1 LGQLVVLE
9 VAPDDLRGDHRR
21 PDLRIINGYISFGR
35 GDRGMPEQHLDSAE
49 VAAAARPGVASVQKN
64 ATGAAV
70 VDLAGST
77 GCSEASGRA

>member
-1 LGQLVVLE
+1 VMRCGAGRLGPSLTTCLPRWRVVNGALTE
-9 VAPDDLRGDHRR
+9 RG
-21 PDLRIINGYISFGR
+21 
-35 GDRGMPEQHLDSAE
+35 E
-49 VAAAARPGVASVQKN
+49 PGVASVQKN